1 MKEPIP
7 ETFRAIVANSGL
19 AAMLA
24 LDAKTDTMEK
34 VETNAAK
41 ETLKLANTP
50 EVLTAKEVN
59 EEKTTI
65 EAEALAAKILTRLE
79 DNKEKAATE
88 KDTKIN
94 ANAESAVEML
104 ARLTSEAKGTLTLLC
119 RIISVECLTNFEF
132 GATFSIVVYEL
143 N

>member
-1 MKEPIP
+1 MKEPTP
-7 ETFRAIVANSGL
+7 ETFRAIVENSGI

-50 EVLTAKEVN
+50 EVLTAKDVN

-65 EAEALAAKILTRLE
+65 EAETLAAKIIARLE
-79 DNKEKAATE
+79 DNMDKDANEKE
-88 KDTKIN
+88 TKMD
-94 ANAESAVEML
+94 ANIESANEML
-104 ARLTSEAKGTLTLLC
+104 ASIIMMMQCQRNANREAK
-119 RIISVECLTNFEF
+119 
-132 GATFSIVVYEL
+132 SIPKVC
-143 N
+143 

>member
-1 MKEPIP
+1 MKEPTP
-7 ETFRAIVANSGL
+7 ETFRAIAANSGL
-19 AAMLA
+19 AAILA
-24 LDAKTDTMEK
+24 LDAKADTMEK
-34 VETNAAK
+34 VKASAAK
-41 ETLKLANTP
+41 EVLRLANTP
-50 EVLTAKEVN
+50 KVLTAKDVN

-104 ARLTSEAKGTLTLLC
+104 ARLTSEAKGSLILFC
-119 RIISVECLTNFEF
+119 
-132 GATFSIVVYEL
+132 
-143 N
+143 